1 MTPKYIIDKI
11 SSATP
16 ANAAQ
21 IHVLEHLRKM
31 SHMVIEDD
39 EKLSKLIPHIELIL
53 SDAKRENKRC
63 KEMEVSKWT
72 NPVDGDLNY
81 SISTCGKNGGFVASV
96 RVTKIK
102 GIWEP
107 VSAK

>member
-1 MTPKYIIDKI
+1 MTPKYIVDNINNV
-11 SSATP
+11 TP

-21 IHVLEHLRKM
+21 SYVLEQLRKM

-63 KEMEVSKWT
+63 KDMQVSRWT

-102 GIWEP
+102 GILEP
-107 VSAK
+107 NNN